1 MAAVRRSVLLSLLLN
16 ALLVFVA
23 SAQAVEDIRTVAVPG
38 LAVRADGRTGAVH
51 YIVIQITTG
60 SRRDGPVVQFS
71 EINLGG
77 GSAVGEDWKNGVR
90 AAVAAALR
98 ELAVDGRDW
107 VVTIKN
113 RSYNAITDGVSASGA
128 VAVGVMAAWRGETPR
143 PDVAMTGQISPDG
156 RILPVGNVPQKI
168 EAAAGERFKTVLLPG
183 GQMSTDEWDL
193 TALAGRLGVN
203 IVEVRTLDEAYRVM
217 VQGR

>member
-143 PDVAMTGQISPDG
+143 PGVAMTGQISPDG